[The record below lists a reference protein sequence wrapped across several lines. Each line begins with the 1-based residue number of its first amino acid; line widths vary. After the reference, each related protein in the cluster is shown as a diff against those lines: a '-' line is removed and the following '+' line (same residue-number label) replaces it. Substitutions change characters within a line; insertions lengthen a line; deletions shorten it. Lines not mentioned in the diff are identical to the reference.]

1 MCAKKEFFSRYIM
14 KKNSKIIMIIAI
26 IGAVGAFGYFQYVS
40 VTHLH
45 VAIVNSKII
54 ERTNDG
60 TLYNMQL
67 EFKNPSLMI
76 LNVGKTDFVI
86 SVEGQD
92 LGSGIL
98 EPFTIPALGKTVE
111 KTPFLADNT
120 ILDKYNKTDNIP
132 SVKLT
137 GITKYDFLFASINIP
152 FTYYP
157 TQDEA
162 REFIHGT

>member
-1 MCAKKEFFSRYIM
+1 VCAKKAFFTRDSM
-14 KKNSKIIMIIAI
+14 QKNSKIVMIIAI
-26 IGAVGAFGYFQYVS
+26 VGAIGAFGYFQYVS

-45 VAIVNSKII
+45 VAIINSKIV

-86 SVEGQD
+86 SVEDQD

-98 EPFTIPALGKTVE
+98 EPSIIPAMGKTVE
-111 KTPFLADNT
+111 KTPFLAENA
-120 ILDKYNKTDNIP
+120 ILDKYNKNDNTP

-137 GITKYDFLFASINIP
+137 GTTKYDFLFASINIP

-157 TQDEA
+157 TQKEA